1 MSKSEKYLFK
11 IYLQLELKRLLL
23 VNRVLNAND
32 YANIRE
38 YSAVLQ
44 QIERGEKGNGKNSHR
59 NDRNGSIYI
68 GSNDTVKFRNMFFSE
83 KFYRKFER
91 GNGKICGLKV
101 MCMKGI

>member
-44 QIERGEKGNGKNSHR
+44 QIEREVVH
-59 NDRNGSIYI
+59 
-68 GSNDTVKFRNMFFSE
+68 V
-83 KFYRKFER
+83 
-91 GNGKICGLKV
+91 
-101 MCMKGI
+101 